1 MLFILHVFTNTKKK
15 MLVSLFLC
23 HAIKI
28 NDVCCVCAFRTSL
41 TIHKEDIECQFYLAP
56 ISFSFIFIHPSMNPQ
71 TNPHTYTTISF
82 KIDHF
87 HSSSS
92 SLASAKSNF
101 VLDNNPQCHL
111 MFYPLS
117 RVKAK

>member
-1 MLFILHVFTNTKKK
+1 